1 MINISPPS
9 LLSVSSGQHLLI
21 QPTKSPITEHSL
33 LDLMYDGF
41 YALLL
46 LKNHCTLDSATE
58 FLNKLKIFLKDFESG
73 AKRLGASAKDIDASK
88 YAFCAAADEIIL
100 HSSFSIREAWER
112 GPLQLSMFGDQLA
125 GENFFHRLEDLR
137 SQGSSHQEALEVFY
151 MCLLLGF
158 NGKYLLE
165 GSEKLSYL
173 TARLGEEITQ
183 MKGKPKGFAPQAER
197 PDEITHKIR
206 SDAPIWVIC
215 SVFALIVITG
225 YLALDWMLSQSTEST
240 VNAYSEIVKLGPRT
254 ASLIISLP

>member
-9 LLSVSSGQHLLI
+9 LLSVSSGQH
-21 QPTKSPITEHSL
+21 QPVPPAESPITEHSL

-46 LKNHCTLDSATE
+46 LKDHCTLDSATE

-73 AKRLGASAKDIDASK
+73 ARRLGASAADIDASK
-88 YAFCAAADEIIL
+88 YAFCAAVDEIIL
-100 HSSFSIREAWER
+100 HSSFSIRETWEQR
-112 GPLQLSMFGDQLA
+112 PLQLSMFGDQLA
-125 GENFFHRLEDLR
+125 GQNFFQRLEDLR
-137 SQGSSHQEALEVFY
+137 SKGSCHQQALEVFH

-183 MKGKPKGFAPQAER
+183 MKGKPIGFAPKAER
-197 PDEITHKIR
+197 PDHITHKLR
-206 SDAPIWVIC
+206 SDVPIWVIC
-215 SVFALIVITG
+215 SVFALITITG
-225 YLALDWMLSQSTEST
+225 YLALDWMLSQSTETT
-240 VNAYSEIVKLGPRT
+240 VNAYSEIVKLGSRT
-254 ASLIISLP
+254 ASLIITLP